1 MNRASA
7 PTKVPSLMVFRSI
20 ADALDSLPDDHVIC
34 AEPGNRGQ
42 TIWQAQAAGDV
53 RLPYDR
59 FHRPCRALVAATT
72 ARLRLQEMVTLCSAD
87 RDLERNPEGLVAL
100 RELGWLIGRP
110 LQRPLTVGELLPVI
124 RALAQLAPA
133 PAQVSNRVTREMAS
147 LATLL
152 ENDLMNP
159 GAELDLGEISPDTL
173 DGFTEAGGLSRYL
186 ALRPTVEPPLRV
198 LTLPA
203 ELEEL
208 PRFLEQLPSLRT
220 LYIPSYDGDS
230 IDLRGLSFL
239 SEVRLTGEFDEGLA
253 GRVTMP
259 EFLKPSGQHPAV
271 IEE

>member
-7 PTKVPSLMVFRSI
+7 PTKVPSLAVFCSM
-20 ADALDSLPDDHVIC
+20 ADALDTLPDDHVIC
-34 AEPGNRGQ
+34 AEPGNRGK
-42 TIWQAQAAGDV
+42 TIWQSHAPVDV
-53 RLPYDR
+53 HLPYDR
-59 FHRPCRALVAATT
+59 FHRPCRALVAATA
-72 ARLRLQEMVTLCSAD
+72 ARMRLQEMVTLCSAD
-87 RDLERNPEGLVAL
+87 RDLAGNPKGLEAL
-100 RELGWLIGRP
+100 RELAWLISRP

-124 RALAQLAPA
+124 RALARLAPA
-133 PAQVSNRVTREMAS
+133 PMQASNRLTREMAS

-152 ENDLMNP
+152 ENDLMHP
-159 GAELDLGEISPDTL
+159 GAELDLGEVSADTL
-173 DGFTEAGGLSRYL
+173 DRFAATGGLSRYL

-208 PRFLEQLPSLRT
+208 PRFVQQLPSLRT
-220 LYIPSYDGDS
+220 LYLPSYDGDS

>member
-1 MNRASA
+1 MHRASA
-7 PTKVPSLMVFRSI
+7 PTQVPSLMVFRSV
-20 ADALDSLPDDHVIC
+20 ADALDNLPDDHVIC
-34 AEPGNRGQ
+34 AEPGNKGQ
-42 TIWQAQAAGDV
+42 TIWQSRAAGDV

-59 FHRPCRALVAATT
+59 FHRPCGALVAAAA
-72 ARLRLQEMVTLCSAD
+72 ARMRLQEMVTLCSAD
-87 RDLERNPEGLVAL
+87 RDLAGNPKGIEVL
-100 RELGWLIGRP
+100 RELAWLIGRP

-124 RALAQLAPA
+124 RALAGLAPA
-133 PAQVSNRVTREMAS
+133 PAQISNRLTRELTG
-147 LATLL
+147 LAALL
-152 ENDLMNP
+152 ENDLIHP
-159 GAELDLGEISPDTL
+159 GAELDLGEVSADTL
-173 DGFTEAGGLSRYL
+173 DRFAETGGLSRYL
-186 ALRPTVEPPLRV
+186 ALRPGVEPPLRV

-208 PRFLEQLPSLRT
+208 PRFLQQLPSLRT